1 MKDTDPVKVP
11 LTIKIAPLVTILCF
25 FISLIIKSNINR
37 TNGYDKNEITEASFM
52 VFVCLFGIIGTSLL
66 LTLYKKFFERLDD
79 LKSTFSKYVPSV
91 DHIGIHEL
99 RSICFMVSFG
109 FVFVPIFSLF
119 NMAQIFYKIGR

>member
-11 LTIKIAPLVTILCF
+11 LTIKVAPLVTILCF

-79 LKSTFSKYVPSV
+79 LKSAFYKYVPSV

-99 RSICFMVSFG
+99 SSIYFVVALG
-109 FVFVPIFSLF
+109 FVFGAVTSLF
-119 NMAQIFYKIGR
+119 NMTQILYRFDP